1 MGLAYNLPMPSASG
15 VNSLL
20 TGLRREL
27 AWQTFLW
34 PRLGVQWLATRL
46 PLAALRDRLPRPLA
60 ERLRLGL
67 YPARI
72 TPPGQPACLRRHLPW
87 GDPPRLDPARPV
99 ACTARPTASILLV
112 TYNSLDLS
120 RLCLASLQRAA
131 GALPFELIV
140 VDNAS
145 SDGTPDWLRQV
156 ERSGLLPLRVV
167 LNQHNAGFAAAT
179 NQAARLARGPVLVFL
194 NNDTVVPPGWL
205 EDLIAPLLRDPG
217 IGLIGP
223 ATNSCGTDAQVG
235 TLYADLEGMF
245 RFAANYMQRHRD
257 ELIEVPML
265 ALFCAAVRADL
276 FERIGGLDERYGTG
290 LFEDDDLAEAVH
302 RAGRRVVLHRGV
314 FVHHYGGATF
324 AHLPPRQ
331 YLRLFW
337 ENRRHFETK
346 WGIRWQAR

>member
-1 MGLAYNLPMPSASG
+1 MPSASG
-15 VNSLL
+15 VSDLL

-27 AWQTFLW
+27 AWQMFLW
-34 PRLGVQWLATRL
+34 PRLGVQWLAAHL
-46 PLAALRDRLPRPLA
+46 PLTTLRDRLPTPLA

-72 TPPGQPACLRRHLPW
+72 TPPGQPACLRRHPPW
-87 GDPPRLDPARPV
+87 GDPAQLDPTRPV
-99 ACTARPTASILLV
+99 AYTAPPTASILLV

-145 SDGTPDWLRQV
+145 TDGTPQWLRQL
-156 ERSGLLPLRVV
+156 EHSRLLPLRVV
-167 LNQHNAGFAAAT
+167 LNQRNAGFAAAT

-205 EDLIAPLLRDPG
+205 EGLVEPLLRDPS

-245 RFAANYMQRHRD
+245 RFAADYTHRHRD
-257 ELIEVPML
+257 QLIEVPML
-265 ALFCAAVRADL
+265 ALFCAATPAEL
-276 FERIGGLDERYGTG
+276 FERVGGLDERYGAG
-290 LFEDDDLAEAVH
+290 LFEDDDLAEAIR

-324 AHLPPRQ
+324 AHLPPRR

-337 ENRRHFETK
+337 ENRRRFEAK